1 MRLTALITDV
11 CYRDWM
17 KLYPEASKEGQDKY
31 EWYRKSR
38 YGDSDEKMKMYETL
52 MSAYG
57 TGVGIDFKFHGV
69 VANTLDAHRV
79 VQYFQEEKGP
89 EIADKLINSLY
100 SQYFENEKHPSSPET
115 LFKATSDAGIPE
127 AEAKAVIDNE
137 KEFLRDTNNLIR
149 ETKSNGIDAVPNIMF
164 EGKRRDITLEG
175 AKEIEE
181 YEKALHQIAKESK

>member
-1 MRLTALITDV
+1 MNFTVKYIPFQ
-11 CYRDWM
+11 
-17 KLYPEASKEGQDKY
+17 LYPEASKEGQDKY

-89 EIADKLINSLY
+89 EIADKLINCSL
-100 SQYFENEKHPSSPET
+100 KW
-115 LFKATSDAGIPE
+115 E
-127 AEAKAVIDNE
+127 ANWI
-137 KEFLRDTNNLIR
+137 FC
-149 ETKSNGIDAVPNIMF
+149 
-164 EGKRRDITLEG
+164 
-175 AKEIEE
+175 
-181 YEKALHQIAKESK
+181 